1 MADKRGKTSRKPCK
15 LSKAGTKKLT
25 AVLRKK
31 MEQEIFE
38 SIKGLV
44 ETTWSKPLG
53 LEENVTAKL
62 MWAAV
67 CGEEKIKAACKGLFN
82 RLLLLF
88 EEEKGSDRLPKLLN
102 KWVVL
107 SGSVINNGD
116 HAITRSIRELCLNIC
131 STDKFMAKAFSE
143 KLTGCIVEGVKDVFW
158 GFVYGEKVDQEKI
171 EQDQSTGSEDRE
183 QSAGQEDLI
192 SVYRM
197 GSAALFSI
205 KKVAWKKIKF
215 KPRKKELNRLESLI
229 QIVEALEEKDRS
241 NIPSE
246 MLLQNRNLLVMK
258 RELVVPLEEF
268 VKAFSQIV
276 NCKGYKTYGKKL
288 FKVAEGQ
295 LLYNLEDKRK
305 FFQCVVKAGVK
316 EAKPVLCK
324 FFKDFVRKLFNIKS
338 RAFLKSLEIL
348 EEEKQG
354 KSLQRDTMLR
364 AKLKVS
370 GLDKKKKTV
379 SGDKK

>member
-1 MADKRGKTSRKPCK
+1 M
-15 LSKAGTKKLT
+15 
-25 AVLRKK
+25 
-31 MEQEIFE
+31 
-38 SIKGLV
+38 
-44 ETTWSKPLG
+44 
-53 LEENVTAKL
+53 
-62 MWAAV
+62 
-67 CGEEKIKAACKGLFN
+67 
-82 RLLLLF
+82 
-88 EEEKGSDRLPKLLN
+88 
-102 KWVVL
+102 
-107 SGSVINNGD
+107 
-116 HAITRSIRELCLNIC
+116 
-131 STDKFMAKAFSE
+131 
-143 KLTGCIVEGVKDVFW
+143 FW

-183 QSAGQEDLI
+183 QSARQEDLI

-241 NIPSE
+241 KIPSE

-258 RELVVPLEEF
+258 RDLVVPLEEF

-338 RAFLKSLEIL
+338 KAFLKSLEIL

>member
-31 MEQEIFE
+31 TKQETFE

-116 HAITRSIRELCLNIC
+116 HAITR
-131 STDKFMAKAFSE
+131 
-143 KLTGCIVEGVKDVFW
+143 
-158 GFVYGEKVDQEKI
+158 
-171 EQDQSTGSEDRE
+171 
-183 QSAGQEDLI
+183 
-192 SVYRM
+192 
-197 GSAALFSI
+197 
-205 KKVAWKKIKF
+205 
-215 KPRKKELNRLESLI
+215 
-229 QIVEALEEKDRS
+229 
-241 NIPSE
+241 
-246 MLLQNRNLLVMK
+246 
-258 RELVVPLEEF
+258 
-268 VKAFSQIV
+268 
-276 NCKGYKTYGKKL
+276 
-288 FKVAEGQ
+288 
-295 LLYNLEDKRK
+295 
-305 FFQCVVKAGVK
+305 
-316 EAKPVLCK
+316 
-324 FFKDFVRKLFNIKS
+324 
-338 RAFLKSLEIL
+338 
-348 EEEKQG
+348 
-354 KSLQRDTMLR
+354 
-364 AKLKVS
+364 
-370 GLDKKKKTV
+370 
-379 SGDKK
+379 